1 MMGRSHCAG
10 GAGLPFVWL
19 PVLIV
24 ACSDRVPA
32 QGTSATEGTETEAS
46 DTGMFEPPRPP
57 DLGVDA
63 VVCGT
68 PEESAATD
76 EAIAMLAGCEIYLGK
91 IVIPYATD
99 GALAS
104 LTSLRVIGG
113 NFAGSAGDPN
123 LLNLE
128 GLNQLEWAGSFKFSQ
143 SGLQDLSAMAN
154 LAGVDGVFQ
163 FFEMRKAVDCR
174 GLEGLRAIGGTAAFV
189 INDELASLDGL
200 SGLEWI
206 GGDLKLEGNPK
217 LTSLSGLS
225 SLRQVDGDVIIQ
237 FNAALP
243 QAEIDAL
250 LSRIDV
256 GGEIT
261 IE

>member
-1 MMGRSHCAG
+1 LAQS
-10 GAGLPFVWL
+10 
-19 PVLIV
+19 
-24 ACSDRVPA
+24 VPA
-32 QGTSATEGTETEAS
+32 QGTSASESTETGAS
-46 DTGMFEPPRPP
+46 DAGVFEPPSPP

-68 PEESAATD
+68 PEEFAATD
-76 EAIAMLAGCEIYLGK
+76 EQIVELAGCENYLGSL
-91 IVIPYATD
+91 VIPYPTD
-99 GALAS
+99 GVLAS
-104 LTSLRVIGG
+104 LTSLRVIDGKFGG
-113 NFAGSAGDPN
+113 TAGNPD

-128 GLNQLEWAGSFKFSQ
+128 GLNQLEWAGSFTFSQ

-154 LAGVDGVFQ
+154 LAAVDGVFQ
-163 FFEMRKAVDCR
+163 FFDMRKLVDCR
-174 GLEGLRAIGGTAAFV
+174 GLEGLRTIGGGAGFV

-206 GGDLKLEGNPK
+206 GGDLRLENNPK

-225 SLRQVDGDVIIQ
+225 SLRQVDGDVTIQ
-237 FNAALP
+237 LNEALP

-250 LSRIDV
+250 LSRIEV

-261 IE
+261 ID